1 MQKSNYIN
9 SENKAIEDVDGSV
22 SKLRPLVDFVI
33 KVMKLVVLLSQ
44 LLKILF

>member
-9 SENKAIEDVDGSV
+9 FENKVIADVDGSV
-22 SKLRPLVDFVI
+22 STLRPLVDFVI